1 MTRTRLVTL
10 SLTLVLGSLIA
21 AVTLAPLQTAA
32 RPAHRFVKVADGVY
46 AALATGAVA
55 TGSNS
60 AIIVNA
66 EDVMAVDSHITPA
79 AARALVSE
87 ARMLTDRPVRYVVN
101 THFHFDHAHGNQ
113 IFPDDVLVIGH
124 EFTREKLAG
133 APLQEPSFRSFTS
146 GVPAQVEELKR
157 QVAAEA
163 DPAQK
168 AALEERLAVQSAYAE
183 ALKEVRPQ
191 APNLT
196 VNSRM
201 TLFRGGREIRVLFFG
216 RGHTGGDVVVYLPKE
231 KVLCA
236 GDLIT
241 GAPGFMGDGFLEEW
255 VVTLEELKKLDFE
268 TIVPGHG
275 DVISGA
281 AEGRRHIEKLQSYMR
296 DLHTQ
301 ATALKAQGISA
312 TDAAKRI
319 DLTSHKADFP
329 TLTAPGVD
337 PRAVARI
344 YQLADERGRR

>member
-124 EFTREKLAG
+124 EFTREKLPG
-133 APLQEPSFRSFTS
+133 APLGRSHPAFPPRSRNSSVRSRPRPIPRKRRRSKSVSRSSRRTRRPSRKF
-146 GVPAQVEELKR
+146 
-157 QVAAEA
+157 
-163 DPAQK
+163 
-168 AALEERLAVQSAYAE
+168 
-183 ALKEVRPQ
+183 VRRP
-191 APNLT
+191 P
-196 VNSRM
+196 
-201 TLFRGGREIRVLFFG
+201 I
-216 RGHTGGDVVVYLPKE
+216 
-231 KVLCA
+231 
-236 GDLIT
+236 
-241 GAPGFMGDGFLEEW
+241 
-255 VVTLEELKKLDFE
+255 
-268 TIVPGHG
+268 
-275 DVISGA
+275 
-281 AEGRRHIEKLQSYMR
+281 
-296 DLHTQ
+296 
-301 ATALKAQGISA
+301 
-312 TDAAKRI
+312 
-319 DLTSHKADFP
+319 
-329 TLTAPGVD
+329 
-337 PRAVARI
+337 
-344 YQLADERGRR
+344 